1 MSFWSKYKI
10 LIITLFLTYL
20 ISVPAGIVTGASVG
34 TWYTT
39 IVRPSFSPPNWIFG
53 PVWTTLYALMSFA
66 VWNTWKQLSSS
77 NQVMAKNILIIYY
90 VHLLVGASWSFV
102 FFGLHQ
108 IGYAAL
114 IIVFILFFIIWLMK
128 LYFRISKLSF
138 YLMVPYLLW
147 SSFALLLNITI
158 WKLN

>member
-1 MSFWSKYKI
+1 
-10 LIITLFLTYL
+10 
-20 ISVPAGIVTGASVG
+20 
-34 TWYTT
+34 
-39 IVRPSFSPPNWIFG
+39 
-53 PVWTTLYALMSFA
+53 
-66 VWNTWKQLSSS
+66 
-77 NQVMAKNILIIYY
+77 
-90 VHLLVGASWSFV
+90 
-102 FFGLHQ
+102 LHQ

>member
-39 IVRPSFSPPNWIFG
+39 IVRPSFSPPNWVFG
-53 PVWTTLYALMSFA
+53 PIWTTLYALMSFA
-66 VWNTWKQLSSS
+66 VWNAWRQRSSS
-77 NQVMAKNILIIYY
+77 NQIMAKNILIIYY

>member
-1 MSFWSKYKI
+1 
-10 LIITLFLTYL
+10 
-20 ISVPAGIVTGASVG
+20 
-34 TWYTT
+34 
-39 IVRPSFSPPNWIFG
+39 
-53 PVWTTLYALMSFA
+53 
-66 VWNTWKQLSSS
+66 
-77 NQVMAKNILIIYY
+77 LIIYY